1 MGDSPIRGAALLR
14 LWRDKQGLELVSL
27 QGRLGGG
34 GDQGEVGHQGG
45 GLVQGI
51 VLAEGDEV
59 DVFSGQQGPDGGG
72 GGGQPVVGGGGDEQ
86 GAAVAQMGLG
96 GHGHAG
102 VGDPG
107 GQLAQSVARA
117 GAEDEQV
124 QQN

>member
-14 LWRDKQGLELVSL
+14 LWRDQQGLELVSL

-51 VLAEGDEV
+51 VLAEGDKV
-59 DVFSGQQGPDGGG
+59 DVFPGQQRPDGGG

-86 GAAVAQMGLG
+86 GRPLRRWALAAMVTLESVTPAASLPRVLPVQ
-96 GHGHAG
+96 
-102 VGDPG
+102 
-107 GQLAQSVARA
+107 GQRMSRSSSF
-117 GAEDEQV
+117 
-124 QQN
+124 